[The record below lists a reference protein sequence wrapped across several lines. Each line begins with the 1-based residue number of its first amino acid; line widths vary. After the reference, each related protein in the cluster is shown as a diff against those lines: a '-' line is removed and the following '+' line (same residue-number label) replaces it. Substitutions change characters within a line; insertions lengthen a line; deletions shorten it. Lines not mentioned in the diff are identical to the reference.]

1 VDFSAIKLAEL
12 TESKYNYVSQVINEN
27 FGCNFNAVLNEYR
40 IKEACNRMNDISNYG
55 NYTIEAIANSVG
67 YSSTNSFRAAFR
79 KSTGLSPSEYQKI
92 ARDKNQKRIRNEC
105 VNDSLWM
112 VKIMKC

>member
-67 YSSTNSFRAAFR
+67 YSSTKFFPRRLPQIHWSV
-79 KSTGLSPSEYQKI
+79 TVGVSEDCTRQEPKK
-92 ARDKNQKRIRNEC
+92 DKE
-105 VNDSLWM
+105 
-112 VKIMKC
+112 